1 MLQLLEK
8 TKMIKTGADL
18 VNAVCL
24 WVNNLILETTDTQ
37 NQTQNVAILHR

>member
-1 MLQLLEK
+1 MQK

-24 WVNNLILETTDTQ
+24 WANNLLLETADTQ